1 MLLLGLLLQ
10 LLGLQ
15 PQLGLGGRVRVRGGH
30 REARQDILPRPGDD
44 GDGDGDGDDDDGAGE
59 CGERGPGAGPG
70 HADR

>member
-44 GDGDGDGDDDDGAGE
+44 GDGDDDDGDNDGDNDGDDGDDAGE
-59 CGERGPGAGPG
+59 C
-70 HADR
+70 